1 MIIINNSNKM
11 YFIILYNNYDIN
23 INKQLL
29 DNDLTVV
36 IKTPLENSD
45 LKTLLEKSMV
55 FRDVL

>member
-1 MIIINNSNKM
+1 M